1 MEWRKQKMKKLIK
14 NSELIKR
21 VLLVVMASMLT
32 ILSLVML
39 SISYESYNDG
49 YGTDISIDMDYLVL
63 TLCGIAFLIYG
74 VYSIIA
80 YKKNYSTQSAYYGT
94 LGTISVLLSFYPLG
108 VFFKALAKE
117 KPFLEIQEYLYIGLL
132 GLVFLLYLLF
142 TYLSDKNKETKKG
155 QN

>member
-1 MEWRKQKMKKLIK
+1 MKKLIK

-63 TLCGIAFLIYG
+63 ALCGIAFLVYG

-94 LGTISVLLSFYPLG
+94 LGIISVLLSFYPLG